1 MREKKSL
8 GQRILIT
15 SLILLAIQFLSQ
27 IPLYGINRDLISL
40 WVDSEL
46 TSGFGVFNIFSGNS
60 FESLSIFALGIAPY
74 ISSSIILQLIRI
86 AIPALDRKCKEAKSE
101 QDFVENL
108 TYLGAVILGIIQSL
122 PIVLN
127 LANNGLLIENTMGYK
142 LLIGGSVFLGS
153 MILIV
158 LGKVIDKKGIGK
170 GISLIL
176 LFNILTTFKSDIM
189 NIYYNFI
196 YEKDIQSII
205 LTVVISLI
213 VILLSLF
220 IVIQLHEGK
229 KNIKV
234 TYAGRV
240 NNNRMLKSAD
250 NVIPLKVNMSG
261 VMPVIF
267 ASTIV
272 QLFPMVV
279 SLFNV
284 STDSVIYE
292 ISKYFNQLNWFNFS
306 DIKYTIGIL
315 FYFVCIIFFSYFYN
329 MISFN
334 TRDLS
339 ENLSKN
345 GGVVVGIR
353 PGKSTKEYFDN
364 QIKYLVLIGA
374 LFLIVVTVIP
384 IFIGGLIGL
393 NLSFGGTS
401 IIIIAS
407 VLIETYNTIK
417 TEKNMYG
424 TSSGK
429 ISGAKGLL

>member
-8 GQRILIT
+8 GYRIALT
-15 SLILLAIQFLSQ
+15 SLILIAIQFLSQ

-40 WVDSEL
+40 WVNNEL
-46 TSGFGVFNIFSGNS
+46 NSSLGIFNIFSGNS

-74 ISSSIILQLIRI
+74 ISASIVLQLLRV

-101 QDFVENL
+101 QEYVENL
-108 TYLGAVILGIIQSL
+108 TYIGAVFLAIIQTL

-142 LLIGGSVFLGS
+142 VLVGSMVFIGSV
-153 MILIV
+153 ILVI

-176 LFNILTTFKSDIM
+176 LFNILTSFKSDLMAIF
-189 NIYYNFI
+189 YTFI
-196 YEKDIQSII
+196 YQKEMATAA
-205 LTVVISLI
+205 LAVVISLI
-213 VILLSLF
+213 VILFSLYV
-220 IVIQLHEGK
+220 VIQLYEGK
-229 KNIKV
+229 KNVKV

-240 NNNRMLKSAD
+240 SNNRTLKSAD
-250 NVIPLKVNMSG
+250 NIIPLKVNMSG

-272 QLFPMVV
+272 QIFPMVV
-279 SLFNV
+279 SLCGV
-284 STDSVIYE
+284 SQDSLIYE
-292 ISKYFNQLNWFNFS
+292 VSKYFSQLNWFNFA
-306 DIKYTIGIL
+306 DIKYTSGIL
-315 FYFVCIIFFSYFYN
+315 IYFAAIIFFSYFYN

-334 TRDLS
+334 TKDLAD
-339 ENLSKN
+339 NLSKN
-345 GGVVVGIR
+345 GGVVAGIR
-353 PGKSTKEYFDN
+353 PGKPTKEYFDK
-364 QIKYLVLIGA
+364 QVKYLVLVGA
-374 LFLIVVTVIP
+374 LLLIVVTIIP
-384 IFIGGLIGL
+384 ILIGGIIGL

-417 TEKNMYG
+417 AEKNMSGSVG
-424 TSSGK
+424 TK
-429 ISGAKGLL
+429 GAKGLL